1 MAVLIGHA
9 SISENGTINGA
20 KGDSTGKEV
29 CTRNWYN
36 KPWDYMAIHPDPD
49 VRERHARAIEQAC
62 ANNNIGYGQ
71 NDRNTLNTQ
80 AKAVGYDLSKIKTK
94 CNCDCSS
101 LQNVAAM
108 ASGAPGVS
116 YGSNG
121 WTTSSM
127 LAALKAAGY
136 KIITASAY
144 LTSSAYCVRG
154 AIYVKA
160 GSHTVCG
167 LSNGSKASQ
176 TLSKAGATS
185 SAGSASSSS
194 DGILRR
200 GDFGSAVKDMQEAL
214 IAKGYDCGPDGADGD
229 FGANTEEALI
239 EFQRDHGLEVD
250 GEYGPLSKAALEGS
264 GISSGT
270 SGGAVGTSYDV
281 GDVYTLQVDRL
292 AVRAG
297 AGTNYARKSYSQLTA
312 NARENAYSDGYLK
325 KGTRVTCKATKK
337 VGSDIWIQIPS
348 GWVAAYYNGKSYI
361 A

>member
-9 SISENGTINGA
+9 SISEKGTIEGV

-29 CTRNWYN
+29 CTRTWYS
-36 KPWDYMAIHPDPD
+36 KPWSYMAIHPDPD

-71 NDRNTLNTQ
+71 SDRNTLNTQ
-80 AKAVGYDLSKIKTK
+80 AKAVEYDLSKIKTK

-101 LQNVAAM
+101 LQNVAAV

-136 KIITASAY
+136 KIITASY

-176 TLSKAGATS
+176 TLAKAGAS
-185 SAGSASSSS
+185 GSASSGAGESR
-194 DGILRR
+194 ILKR
-200 GDFGSAVKDMQEAL
+200 GMTGEDVRDMQQNL
-214 IAKGYDCGPDGADGD
+214 IAAGYGCGPDGADGD
-229 FGANTEEALI
+229 FGANTEAALKS
-239 EFQRDHGLEVD
+239 FQADHGLEVD
-250 GEYGPLSKAALEGS
+250 GEYGPLSKAKLEGAGGS
-264 GISSGT
+264 TGGKAEAAKSFDKSLAGT
-270 SGGAVGTSYDV
+270 YIVNTKTDPL
-281 GDVYTLQVDRL
+281 TL
-292 AVRAG
+292 RAG
-297 AGTNYARKSYSQLTA
+297 AGTSKKRLTSMPKGA
-312 NARENAYSDGYLK
+312 KVQCYGYYTKVGSVKWLYVIYDGVTGFASGEYLK
-325 KGTRVTCKATKK
+325 K
-337 VGSDIWIQIPS
+337 Q
-348 GWVAAYYNGKSYI
+348 
-361 A
+361 

>member
-9 SISENGTINGA
+9 SISEKGTTEGA
-20 KGDSTGKEV
+20 KGDSSGKEV
-29 CTRNWYN
+29 CTRSWYS
-36 KPWDYMAIHPDPD
+36 KPWGYMAIHPDPD

-71 NDRNTLNTQ
+71 SDRNTLNTR

-101 LQNVAAM
+101 LQNVAAV

-121 WTTSSM
+121 WTTSSI

-167 LSNGSKASQ
+167 LSNGSKASA
-176 TLSKAGATS
+176 TLKKAGATS
-185 SAGSASSSS
+185 SGGAVPSSS
-194 DGILRR
+194 DSILRR
-200 GDFGSAVKDMQEAL
+200 GDTGTAVKDMQKEL
-214 IAKGYDCGPDGADGD
+214 IAAGYSCGPDGADGD
-229 FGANTEEALI
+229 FGANTEAALK
-239 EFQRDHGLEVD
+239 EFQADHGLEVD
-250 GEYGPLSKAALEGS
+250 GQYGPLSKAKLEGAGGS
-264 GISSGT
+264 TGGKAEAAKSFDKSLAGT
-270 SGGAVGTSYDV
+270 
-281 GDVYTLQVDRL
+281 YTVNTKTDPLTLRS
-292 AVRAG
+292 G
-297 AGTNYARKSYSQLTA
+297 AGTSKKRLTSMPKGA
-312 NARENAYSDGYLK
+312 KVQCYGYYTKVGSVKWLYVVYDGVTGFASGEYLK
-325 KGTRVTCKATKK
+325 K
-337 VGSDIWIQIPS
+337 Q
-348 GWVAAYYNGKSYI
+348 
-361 A
+361 

>member
-9 SISENGTINGA
+9 SISEKGTINGT

-29 CTRNWYN
+29 CTRSWYS
-36 KPWDYMAIHPDPD
+36 KPWDYMAIHPDANA
-49 VRERHARAIEQAC
+49 RERHAKAIEQAC

-71 NDRNTLNTQ
+71 NDRNTLNAQ
-80 AKAVGYDLSKIKTK
+80 AKAVGYDLSKIKIK

-101 LQNVAAM
+101 LQNVAAV

-167 LSNGSKASQ
+167 LSNGSKASD
-176 TLSKAGATS
+176 TLAKAGAS
-185 SAGSASSSS
+185 SGGGSSSG

-200 GDFGSAVKDMQEAL
+200 GDTGAAVKDMQDGL
-214 IAKGYDCGPDGADGD
+214 IAKGYSCGPDGADGD
-229 FGANTEEALI
+229 FGANTEAALKS
-239 EFQRDHGLEVD
+239 FQADHGLEVD
-250 GEYGPLSKAALEGS
+250 GVYGPLSKAKLEGAGGS
-264 GISSGT
+264 TGGKAEAAKSFDKSLAGT
-270 SGGAVGTSYDV
+270 
-281 GDVYTLQVDRL
+281 YTVNTKTDPLVL
-292 AVRAG
+292 RAG
-297 AGTNYARKSYSQLTA
+297 AGTSKKRLTSMPKGA
-312 NARENAYSDGYLK
+312 KVQCYGYYTKVGSVKWLYVVHDGVTGFASAEYLK
-325 KGTRVTCKATKK
+325 K
-337 VGSDIWIQIPS
+337 Q
-348 GWVAAYYNGKSYI
+348 
-361 A
+361 

>member
-1 MAVLIGHA
+1 MSIMIGHA
-9 SISENGTINGA
+9 SISEKGTTEGA

-29 CTRNWYN
+29 CTRSWYS
-36 KPWDYMAIHPDPD
+36 KPWGYMAIHPDPD

-62 ANNNIGYGQ
+62 SNNYIGYGQ
-71 NDRNTLNTQ
+71 PDRNTLNTQ

-101 LQNVAAM
+101 LQNVAAV

-127 LAALKAAGY
+127 LSALKTAGY

-176 TLSKAGATS
+176 TLKKAGASGNVS
-185 SAGSASSSS
+185 SGAGESR
-194 DGILRR
+194 ILKR
-200 GDFGSAVKDMQEAL
+200 GMTGEDVRDMQQNL
-214 IAKGYDCGPDGADGD
+214 IAAGYGCGPDGADGD
-229 FGANTEEALI
+229 FGANTEAALKS
-239 EFQRDHGLEVD
+239 FQADHGLEVD
-250 GEYGPLSKAALEGS
+250 GEYGPLSKAKLEGAGGS
-264 GISSGT
+264 TGGKAEAAKSFDKSLAGT
-270 SGGAVGTSYDV
+270 
-281 GDVYTLQVDRL
+281 YTVNTKTDPLTLRS
-292 AVRAG
+292 G
-297 AGTNYARKSYSQLTA
+297 AGTSKKRLTSMPKGA
-312 NARENAYSDGYLK
+312 KVQCYGYYTDAADGRWLYVVYDGVTGFTHSKYLK
-325 KGTRVTCKATKK
+325 K
-337 VGSDIWIQIPS
+337 Q
-348 GWVAAYYNGKSYI
+348 
-361 A
+361 

>member
-9 SISENGTINGA
+9 SISEKGTTEGA

-29 CTRNWYN
+29 CTRNWYS
-36 KPWDYMAIHPDPD
+36 KPWGYMAIHPDAN
-49 VRERHARAIEQAC
+49 VRERHAKAIEQAC

-101 LQNVAAM
+101 LQNVAAV
-108 ASGAPGVS
+108 ASGEPGVT

-136 KIITASAY
+136 KIITDSAY
-144 LTSSAYCVRG
+144 LISSAYCVRG

-167 LSNGSKASQ
+167 LSNGSKAAE
-176 TLSKAGATS
+176 TLAKAGTS
-185 SAGSASSSS
+185 SGGGSSSG

-200 GDFGSAVKDMQEAL
+200 GDTGAAVKDMQAAL
-214 IAKGYDCGPDGADGD
+214 IAAGYSCGPDGADGD
-229 FGANTEEALI
+229 FGANTEAALMA
-239 EFQRDHGLEVD
+239 FQRDHGLEAD
-250 GEYGPLSKAALEGS
+250 GEYGPLSKAKLEGAGGS
-264 GISSGT
+264 AGGKAETAKSFDKSLAGT
-270 SGGAVGTSYDV
+270 
-281 GDVYTLQVDRL
+281 YTVNTKTDPLTLRS
-292 AVRAG
+292 G
-297 AGTNYARKSYSQLTA
+297 AGTSKKRLTSMPKGA
-312 NARENAYSDGYLK
+312 KVQCYGYYTKVSSVKWLYVVYDGVTGFASGEYLK
-325 KGTRVTCKATKK
+325 K
-337 VGSDIWIQIPS
+337 Q
-348 GWVAAYYNGKSYI
+348 
-361 A
+361 

>member
-9 SISENGTINGA
+9 SISEKGTIEGA
-20 KGDSTGKEV
+20 KGDSNGKEV
-29 CTRNWYN
+29 CTRNWYS
-36 KPWDYMAIHPDPD
+36 KPWDYMAIHPNAN
-49 VRERHARAIEQAC
+49 VRERHAKAIEQAC

-71 NDRNTLNTQ
+71 NDRNTLNTK

-101 LQNVAAM
+101 LQNVAAV
-108 ASGAPGVS
+108 AAKTPGVT

-167 LSNGSKASQ
+167 LSNGSKASD
-176 TLSKAGATS
+176 TLAKAGAYS
-185 SAGSASSSS
+185 GGGSSSG

-200 GDFGSAVKDMQEAL
+200 GDTGAAVKDMQDGL
-214 IAKGYDCGPDGADGD
+214 IAKGYSCGPDGADGD
-229 FGANTEEALI
+229 FGANTEAALKS
-239 EFQRDHGLEVD
+239 FQADYGLEVD
-250 GEYGPLSKAALEGS
+250 GEYGPLSKAKLKGAGGS
-264 GISSGT
+264 AGGKAEAAKNFDKSLAGT
-270 SGGAVGTSYDV
+270 
-281 GDVYTLQVDRL
+281 YTVNTKTDPLTL
-292 AVRAG
+292 RAG
-297 AGTNYARKSYSQLTA
+297 AGTSKKRLTSMPKGA
-312 NARENAYSDGYLK
+312 KVQCYGYYTKVGSVKWLYVVYDGVTGFASAEYLK
-325 KGTRVTCKATKK
+325 K
-337 VGSDIWIQIPS
+337 Q
-348 GWVAAYYNGKSYI
+348 
-361 A
+361 

>member
-9 SISENGTINGA
+9 SISEKGTIEGE

-29 CTRNWYN
+29 CTRNWYS
-36 KPWDYMAIHPDPD
+36 KPWSYMAIHPDPD
-49 VRERHARAIEQAC
+49 VRERHAKAIEQAC

-101 LQNVAAM
+101 LQNVAAV

-127 LAALKAAGY
+127 LSALKTAGY

-176 TLSKAGATS
+176 TLKKAGASGNVS
-185 SAGSASSSS
+185 SGAGESR
-194 DGILRR
+194 ILKR
-200 GDFGSAVKDMQEAL
+200 GMTGEDVRDMQQNL
-214 IAKGYDCGPDGADGD
+214 IAAGYGCGPDGADGD
-229 FGANTEEALI
+229 FGANTEAAL
-239 EFQRDHGLEVD
+239 EKFQADHGLEVD
-250 GEYGPLSKAALEGS
+250 GKYGPLSKAALEGVGGS
-264 GISSGT
+264 GSSGGS
-270 SGGAVGTSYDV
+270 SGVKVDPATGFDKSLAGT
-281 GDVYTLQVDRL
+281 YTVSTQSDPLVL
-292 AVRAG
+292 RAG
-297 AGTNYARKSYSQLTA
+297 AGTSKKKLTSMPKGARVQCYGYYTDISSGRWLYVV
-312 NARENAYSDGYLK
+312 YDGVTGFAAEEYLK
-325 KGTRVTCKATKK
+325 K
-337 VGSDIWIQIPS
+337 
-348 GWVAAYYNGKSYI
+348 
-361 A
+361 

>member
-9 SISENGTINGA
+9 SISEKGTIEGE

-29 CTRNWYN
+29 CTRNWYS
-36 KPWDYMAIHPDPD
+36 KPWSYMAIHPDPD
-49 VRERHARAIEQAC
+49 VRERHAKAIEQAC

-80 AKAVGYDLSKIKTK
+80 AKAVGYDLSKIAAK

-101 LQNVAAM
+101 LQNVAAV
-108 ASGAPGVS
+108 ASGAPGVT

-176 TLSKAGATS
+176 TLKKAGASGNVS
-185 SAGSASSSS
+185 SGAGESR
-194 DGILRR
+194 ILKR
-200 GDFGSAVKDMQEAL
+200 GMTGEDVRDMQQNL
-214 IAKGYDCGPDGADGD
+214 IAAGYGCGPDGADGD
-229 FGANTEEALI
+229 FGANTEAALKS
-239 EFQRDHGLEVD
+239 FQADHGLEVD
-250 GEYGPLSKAALEGS
+250 GEYGPLSKAKLEGAGGS
-264 GISSGT
+264 TGGKAEAAKSFDKSLAGT
-270 SGGAVGTSYDV
+270 YIVNTKTDPL
-281 GDVYTLQVDRL
+281 TL
-292 AVRAG
+292 RAG
-297 AGTNYARKSYSQLTA
+297 AGTSKKRLTSMPKGA
-312 NARENAYSDGYLK
+312 KVQCYGYYTKVGSVKWLYVIYDGVTGFASGEYLK
-325 KGTRVTCKATKK
+325 K
-337 VGSDIWIQIPS
+337 Q
-348 GWVAAYYNGKSYI
+348 
-361 A
+361 

>member
-1 MAVLIGHA
+1 MSIMIGHA
-9 SISENGTINGA
+9 SISEKGTTEGA

-29 CTRNWYN
+29 CTRSWYS
-36 KPWDYMAIHPDPD
+36 KPWGYMAIHPDPD

-62 ANNNIGYGQ
+62 SNNYIGYGQ
-71 NDRNTLNTQ
+71 PDRNTLNTQ

-101 LQNVAAM
+101 LQNVAAV

-127 LAALKAAGY
+127 LSALKTAGY

-176 TLSKAGATS
+176 TLKKAGASGNVS
-185 SAGSASSSS
+185 SGAGESR
-194 DGILRR
+194 ILKR
-200 GDFGSAVKDMQEAL
+200 GMTGEDVRDMQQNL
-214 IAKGYDCGPDGADGD
+214 IAAGYGCGPDGADGD
-229 FGANTEEALI
+229 FGANTEAALKS
-239 EFQRDHGLEVD
+239 FQADHGLEVD
-250 GEYGPLSKAALEGS
+250 GEYGPLSKAKLEGAGGS
-264 GISSGT
+264 TGGKAEAAKSFDKSLAGT
-270 SGGAVGTSYDV
+270 
-281 GDVYTLQVDRL
+281 YTVNTKTDPLTLRS
-292 AVRAG
+292 G
-297 AGTNYARKSYSQLTA
+297 AGTSKKRLTSMPKGA
-312 NARENAYSDGYLK
+312 KVQCYGYYTKVGSVKWLYVIYDGVTGFASGEYLK
-325 KGTRVTCKATKK
+325 K
-337 VGSDIWIQIPS
+337 Q
-348 GWVAAYYNGKSYI
+348 
-361 A
+361 

>member
-9 SISENGTINGA
+9 SISEKGTIEGA

-29 CTRNWYN
+29 CTRNWYS
-36 KPWDYMAIHPDPD
+36 KPWSYMAIHPDPD

-71 NDRNTLNTQ
+71 GDRNTLNTQ

-101 LQNVAAM
+101 LQNVAAV

-167 LSNGSKASQ
+167 LASGSKASK
-176 TLSKAGATS
+176 TLSKAGAS
-185 SAGSASSSS
+185 SGGSSSG
-194 DGILRR
+194 DGVLRR
-200 GDFGSAVKDMQEAL
+200 GDTGAAVKDMQQDL
-214 IAKGYDCGPDGADGD
+214 IAAGYSCGSCGADGE
-229 FGANTEEALI
+229 FGADTEAAL
-239 EFQRDHGLEVD
+239 EKFQADHGLEVD
-250 GEYGPLSKAALEGS
+250 GKYGPLSKAALEGVGGS
-264 GISSGT
+264 GSSGGS
-270 SGGAVGTSYDV
+270 SGVKVDPATGFDKSLAGTYKVSTQSDPLV
-281 GDVYTLQVDRL
+281 L
-292 AVRAG
+292 RAG
-297 AGTNYARKSYSQLTA
+297 AGTSKKKLTSMPKGARVQCYGYYTDISSGRWLYVV
-312 NARENAYSDGYLK
+312 YDGVTGFAAEEYLK
-325 KGTRVTCKATKK
+325 K
-337 VGSDIWIQIPS
+337 
-348 GWVAAYYNGKSYI
+348 
-361 A
+361 

>member
-9 SISENGTINGA
+9 SISEKGTINGV
-20 KGDSTGKEV
+20 KGDGTGKEV

-49 VRERHARAIEQAC
+49 VRERHARAIEKTC

-101 LQNVAAM
+101 LQNVAAV
-108 ASGAPGVS
+108 AAKTPGVT

-176 TLSKAGATS
+176 TLKKAGASGNVS
-185 SAGSASSSS
+185 SGAGESR
-194 DGILRR
+194 ILKR
-200 GDFGSAVKDMQEAL
+200 GMTGEDVRDMQEGL
-214 IAKGYDCGPDGADGD
+214 IAAGYGCGPDGADGD
-229 FGANTEEALI
+229 FGANTEAALKS
-239 EFQRDHGLEVD
+239 FQADYGLEVD
-250 GEYGPLSKAALEGS
+250 GEYGPLSKTKLEGAGES
-264 GISSGT
+264 TGGKAEAAKSFDKSLAGT
-270 SGGAVGTSYDV
+270 YIVNTKTDPL
-281 GDVYTLQVDRL
+281 TLRS
-292 AVRAG
+292 G
-297 AGTNYARKSYSQLTA
+297 AGTSKKRLTSMPKGA
-312 NARENAYSDGYLK
+312 KVQCYGYYTKVSSVKWLYVVYDGVTGFASGEYLK
-325 KGTRVTCKATKK
+325 K
-337 VGSDIWIQIPS
+337 Q
-348 GWVAAYYNGKSYI
+348 
-361 A
+361 